1 VKQDTRD
8 DQSANREPLEQE
20 PKSTTYMDEVDVDAL
35 VRNDMPEVASARM
48 HRLPPYLFGR
58 INALKSDLRRRN
70 VDIIDLGMGN
80 PNDPTPQNIVDKL
93 NEAAGE
99 KRNQRY
105 SASAGVY
112 NLRRELSR
120 FYDRQWGVG
129 LDPETEVIATV
140 GSKEGYSHLCL
151 ATLGPGDVAMTPTPS
166 FPIHVY
172 GPVIA
177 GANVIGVSMKEGDEA
192 LLSNIAQMCEQL
204 TPRPKI
210 LNLNY
215 PHNPTTHTVDP
226 AFYEEVVRL
235 AKKYGFWVI
244 HEFAYGLTTFD
255 GYRAPSFLEI
265 PGAKEVG
272 VESITMSKG
281 YNMAGWRVGFFSGNP
296 DMIKVLAAIKGYYDY
311 GIFQAIQIAT
321 VIALRHGDEAMR
333 EQAEI
338 YQRRRDVL
346 VDGLNRAGW
355 SIPKPRG
362 SMFVWAPIPEPY
374 RQMGS
379 IEFAVRCLRDAE
391 VAVAPGV
398 GFGEDGEGYLRI
410 ALVENEER
418 LRQAVRQLKRA
429 FPL

>member
-1 VKQDTRD
+1 M
-8 DQSANREPLEQE
+8 DQNSNPVSFL
-20 PKSTTYMDEVDVDAL
+20 DEVDVDSL
-35 VRNDMPEVASARM
+35 VRNEMPPVASARM

-58 INALKSDLRRRN
+58 INALKSDLRRRD

-93 NEAAGE
+93 SEAASE

-105 SASAGVY
+105 SVSAGVY
-112 NLRRELSR
+112 NLRRELAR
-120 FYDRQWGVG
+120 FYERQWGVG
-129 LDPETEVIATV
+129 LSPEDEVIATV
-140 GSKEGYSHLCL
+140 GSKEGFSHLCL

-177 GANVIGVSMKEGDEA
+177 GANVIGVSMKDGDEA
-192 LLSNIAQMCEQL
+192 LLSKIAEMCEKL

-215 PHNPTTHTVDP
+215 PHNPTTHTVELD
-226 AFYEEVVRL
+226 FFREVVRL
-235 AKKYGFWVI
+235 ARKYGFYVI
-244 HEFAYGLTTFD
+244 HDFAYGLTTFD
-255 GYRAPSFLEI
+255 GYRAPSFLEV

-281 YNMAGWRVGFFSGNP
+281 YNMAGWRVGFVSGNP
-296 DMIKVLAAIKGYYDY
+296 DMIKVLASIKGYYDY
-311 GIFQAIQIAT
+311 GIFQAIQIAA

-333 EQAEI
+333 EQAAI
-338 YQRRRDVL
+338 YQARRDIL
-346 VDGLNRAGW
+346 VEGLNKAGW
-355 SIPKPRG
+355 NIPKPRG
-362 SMFVWAPIPEPY
+362 SMFVWAPIPEAY
-374 RQMGS
+374 REMGG
-379 IEFAVRCLRDAE
+379 IEFTIQCLKEAE